1 MCTNLD
7 LIDPYRTIHP
17 NRRDFSFIPRS
28 KTQINRSRIDFFLI
42 SRNLFNHTSSCDISS
57 TLQSS
62 LFDHKAIRLSF
73 SEPKN
78 NTIRKPSISRSII
91 RDVNLD
97 IVVFYSTY
105 ETYLHHLDNNTLNQ
119 GTLALNL
126 LSVGRIKQL
135 LRLAGTPPPSTSARR
150 NSAWNYWQLPGLYT
164 GGSCSKRLAW
174 PRGNWKPTAYCWSV
188 PFHGSSPKL
197 CQKWSNFLPG
207 VY

>member
-1 MCTNLD
+1 MGGDWNCTFSNTNVNENLDCLNMMNLPNLRHSNLLSNMCTDLD
-7 LIDPYRTIHP
+7 LIDPYRTFHP

-105 ETYLHHLDNNTLNQ
+105 RDV
-119 GTLALNL
+119 
-126 LSVGRIKQL
+126 S
-135 LRLAGTPPPSTSARR
+135 TPFRQQQS
-150 NSAWNYWQLPGLYT
+150 
-164 GGSCSKRLAW
+164 
-174 PRGNWKPTAYCWSV
+174 
-188 PFHGSSPKL
+188 
-197 CQKWSNFLPG
+197 
-207 VY
+207 